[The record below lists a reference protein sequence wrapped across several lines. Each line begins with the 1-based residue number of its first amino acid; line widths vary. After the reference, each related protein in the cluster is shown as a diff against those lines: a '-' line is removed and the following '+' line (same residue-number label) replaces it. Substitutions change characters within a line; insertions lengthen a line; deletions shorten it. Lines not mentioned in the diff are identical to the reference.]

1 MYGSKHLTN
10 VALFPLCDADSVL
23 IDALCDMSDKPS
35 TRGDAL
41 VFAWR
46 LALPERIDVAAAA
59 NAVLVVA
66 LSVPRK
72 AWNRQQLLIVREL
85 MVLAGREDS
94 MPARSVNRVDGG
106 TDLEKLAQRRNSDPA
121 LAHDRRS
128 FGSRSRKRHDVSK
141 EAKPWW
147 KLVGKDESEQKNR
160 QRKTRKGRVS
170 REPTPR

>member
-23 IDALCDMSDKPS
+23 IDALCHTSDKPD

-46 LALPERIDVAAAA
+46 LALPARMDVAAAA

-85 MVLAGREDS
+85 MVLADREDA
-94 MPARSVNRVDGG
+94 MPTRSVKRVDTG
-106 TDLEKLAQRRNSDPA
+106 TDLAKLAKRHSDTGVP
-121 LAHDRRS
+121 HDRRS
-128 FGSRSRKRHDVSK
+128 FGSRSRPLDDVAK
-141 EAKPWW
+141 ETKPWW
-147 KLVGKDESEQKNR
+147 KLVGKDEPEQKSR

-170 REPTPR
+170 RDPTPR